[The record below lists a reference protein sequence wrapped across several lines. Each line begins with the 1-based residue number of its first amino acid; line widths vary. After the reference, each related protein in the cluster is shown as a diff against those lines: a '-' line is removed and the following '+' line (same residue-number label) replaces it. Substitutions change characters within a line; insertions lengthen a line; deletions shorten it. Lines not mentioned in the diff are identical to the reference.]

1 MDRRPEGFP
10 GGNCTHQTIDAA
22 AAKMVS
28 RWLMEMLIIH
38 AYWIGTSLSE
48 AKFASSSWYAQ
59 ELEAI
64 SKRK

>member
-38 AYWIGTSLSE
+38 HIGLERPS
-48 AKFASSSWYAQ
+48 AKRNLLRVPWYAQ